1 MEDAMKLLPLDH
13 AVASRE
19 MIELLIEDPSE
30 VEIFEEIARANTHR
44 PEILRLLLEHDNT
57 PAEVRNF
64 IAGALSLPAVQ
75 PRETAQAKQT
85 KKESLTQRI
94 QKQSVS
100 ARIQLALKG
109 GREIRGILARD
120 PNKEVVLSVLEN
132 GKISESEVEMM
143 ARSRQSFEDAL
154 RKIAKN
160 KEWMKKYAVVFALVN
175 NPKTPPGISVPHVI
189 DLKVKDLAMLEKNKN
204 VAEAVRSTAKRLL
217 LVRKPR

>member
-1 MEDAMKLLPLDH
+1 MEDVMKLLPLDH
-13 AVASRE
+13 SAASRE

-30 VEIFEEIARANTHR
+30 TEIYEEIARANTHR
-44 PEILRLLLEHDNT
+44 PEILMLLFEHENT
-57 PAEVRNF
+57 PAEVRKF
-64 IAGALSLPAVQ
+64 VAGALSLPAVQ
-75 PRETAQAKQT
+75 PRETAQAKEL

-132 GKISESEVEMM
+132 GKITESEVEMM

-175 NPKTPPGISVPHVI
+175 NPKTPPGISVPHVT
-189 DLKVKDLAMLEKNKN
+189 DLKVKDLAILEKNKN

-217 LVRKPR
+217 QVRKPR

>member
-1 MEDAMKLLPLDH
+1 MKDNIKLVPLDH
-13 AVASRE
+13 SVASRE

-30 VEIFEEIARANTHR
+30 MEICEEIARANPNR
-44 PEILRLLLEHDNT
+44 PEILLLLLEHKNT
-57 PAEVRNF
+57 PVEVRNL
-64 IAGALSLPAVQ
+64 IAGVLSLSSVQ
-75 PRETAQAKQT
+75 PRETAKAKELE
-85 KKESLTQRI
+85 KESLTQRI

-100 ARIQLALKG
+100 ARTQLALKG

-132 GKISESEVEMM
+132 GKITESEVEMM

-175 NPKTPPGISVPHVI
+175 NPKTPPGISVPHVT
-189 DLKVKDLAMLEKNKN
+189 DLKVKDLAILEKNKN

-217 LVRKPR
+217 QVRKPR